1 MLGTL
6 VAFLAIVLLAAAIP
20 LAIVVFTAIATRPAD
35 CGPTWQNRRWFAAC
49 VFGVS
54 ALLWSAWIFAGTG
67 GTFLIIGLPAA
78 LLAAALGAAG
88 QRFLSSPSRLRAAI
102 AGMTIAI
109 LAAFGTTVLLTV
121 AIVPDT
127 GAALAVIGIASVL
140 LAPYYLPTLSIGLGC
155 GLLVHFF
162 ARRQPPATTAQV
174 HR

>member
-6 VAFLAIVLLAAAIP
+6 VAFLAIDLLAAAIP

-35 CGPTWQNRRWFAAC
+35 CGPAWQNRRWFAAC

-174 HR
+174 GR

>member
-1 MLGTL
+1 
-6 VAFLAIVLLAAAIP
+6 
-20 LAIVVFTAIATRPAD
+20 
-35 CGPTWQNRRWFAAC
+35 
-49 VFGVS
+49 
-54 ALLWSAWIFAGTG
+54 
-67 GTFLIIGLPAA
+67 
-78 LLAAALGAAG
+78 
-88 QRFLSSPSRLRAAI
+88 
-102 AGMTIAI
+102 MTIAI

-174 HR
+174 RR